1 MKKAIKLVSLLTAA
15 AALICVMPTPAH
27 ALTDARYACS
37 LPPVLSA
44 SAFSCFSL
52 SHISSPAR
60 CSTV

>member
-1 MKKAIKLVSLLTAA
+1 MKKAIKLVSLLTAVV
-15 AALICVMPTPAH
+15 ALICVMPASAH
-27 ALTDARYACS
+27 AITDARYACP

-44 SAFSCFSL
+44 SEFSCFSL